1 MKILFLGGT
10 SYLGKEII
18 KRLQSNTE
26 LELSAYVRNDKLNDL
41 YVKTYTSADQ
51 IPEQDVVMNLVVDY
65 GKGKEL
71 AEVMAV
77 NVDFPFS
84 ILEKLNFKTVIN
96 FSTGLDK
103 SVSHYAFSK
112 RTLEEKL
119 DILGKEKHKQ
129 IINLRLQHFYGPGA
143 PAHNFI
149 TFLISSMKAGNELP
163 LTDCQQRR
171 DFVFTDDVLDGVEVI
186 LKKLKDIPSN
196 EVLEIGYGQ
205 SMKLQDVVEM
215 IKQKTASQ
223 SNLKYGA
230 FERRQNEPSDLFANI
245 DKMQK
250 LGWSPKTSIESGI
263 SKSIK

>member
-18 KRLQSNTE
+18 KRLKHHPE
-26 LELSAYVRNDKLNDL
+26 IEISAFVRNDKLNDL
-41 YVKTYTSADQ
+41 KVKTYTSVEQ
-51 IPEQDVVMNLVVDY
+51 IPTQDVVMNLVVDY

-71 AEVMAV
+71 PEVMAV

-84 ILEKLNFKTVIN
+84 ILEKIHFKTVIN

-103 SVSHYAFSK
+103 SVSHYALSK

-119 DILGKEKHKQ
+119 DLLGKEKNRQ
-129 IINLRLQHFYGPGA
+129 VINLRLQHFYGPGA

-171 DFVFTDDVLDGVEVI
+171 DFIFTDDVLDGVEVI
-186 LKKLKDIPSN
+186 LKKLKDLPAN

-215 IKQKTASQ
+215 IKSKTHSQ
-223 SNLKYGA
+223 SLLNYGA
-230 FERRQNEPSDLFANI
+230 FERRQNEPADLYADI
-245 DKMQK
+245 TKMRK
-250 LGWSPKTSIESGI
+250 LGWSPKTSLESGL
-263 SKSIK
+263 SKSIE

>member
-18 KRLQSNTE
+18 KRLKSNPVME
-26 LELSAYVRNDKLNDL
+26 ISAYVRNDKLNDL
-41 YVKTYTSADQ
+41 NVKVYTSIDQ
-51 IPEQDVVMNLVVDY
+51 IPPQDVVMNLVVDY

-71 AEVMAV
+71 AEVMSV

-84 ILEKLNFKTVIN
+84 ILEKINFQTVIN
-96 FSTGLDK
+96 FSTGLDR

-119 DILGKEKHKQ
+119 DQLGIQKKLQ
-129 IINLRLQHFYGPGA
+129 VINLRLQHFYGPGA

-163 LTDCQQRR
+163 LTDCQQHR
-171 DFVFTDDVLDGVEVI
+171 DFIFTEDVLDGVEVI
-186 LKKLKDIPSN
+186 LKKLKDLPSN

-205 SMKLQDVVEM
+205 SMKLQDVVEL
-215 IKQKTASQ
+215 IKAKTNSQ
-223 SNLKYGA
+223 SNLRYGA
-230 FERRQNEPSDLFANI
+230 FERRQNEPSDLFADI
-245 DKMQK
+245 TKMK
-250 LGWSPKTSIESGI
+250 SLGWEPKTSFEAGI
-263 SKSIK
+263 LKSI